1 MPEIIK
7 SRALIL
13 NSIRWQESSKIVS
26 LYSREWGKIKVI
38 ARGALRNKS
47 PFSGKLE
54 ALNLVDVIVSTK
66 SSRSLQILTEVDLV
80 ESFNQLRLQ
89 LERFPYALAILEIIN
104 QVFDDEHPNDV
115 FFDFT
120 VNMINNIASVEKPEI
135 VFCYFLLKLS
145 SFLGFKPNFDQCKSC
160 ASKNFAG
167 NVYFS
172 IEQGAVYCADCAEG
186 AHLSRKLKPW
196 HISFLQR
203 LQKYPHKRIAEFK
216 PPDLNNFDYTSLL
229 IEYLSLH
236 LDQKIT
242 LNSFSM
248 LI

>member
-1 MPEIIK
+1 MPEIKK

-26 LYSREWGKIKVI
+26 LYSRESGKIKVI

-47 PFSGKLE
+47 PFSGKVE

-80 ESFNQLRLQ
+80 ESFNQLHLQ
-89 LERFPYALAILEIIN
+89 IDRFPYALAILEIIN

-120 VNMINNIASVEKPEI
+120 VNMINSIASAEKPEI
-135 VFCYFLLKLS
+135 VFYYFLLKLS

-160 ASKNFAG
+160 ASKNFSG

-172 IEQGAVYCADCAEG
+172 IEQGAAYCADCAEG

-196 HISFLQR
+196 HLSFLQR
-203 LQKYPHKRIAEFK
+203 L
-216 PPDLNNFDYTSLL
+216 
-229 IEYLSLH
+229 
-236 LDQKIT
+236 
-242 LNSFSM
+242 
-248 LI
+248 